1 MIMPTAGNVPTTK
14 TTTAIP
20 HINFCQLLTVEMSQ
34 NDSGFRC
41 TSAGT
46 GCWYKREAFSQVNL

>member
-20 HINFCQLLTVEMSQ
+20 HINFCQLLTVRCLFVSRNGQ
-34 NDSGFRC
+34 NDSGSR
-41 TSAGT
+41 
-46 GCWYKREAFSQVNL
+46 